1 MEINRKLIKDVL
13 LSVCAALLAAVN
25 IRTFVNAGNLVP
37 GGFSGISLILVRVG
51 QKYLNINLN
60 YSILYLL
67 FNIPGTLL
75 VFNAISRRF
84 TLVSLVDVVM
94 SSLFVAVIPDIAITD
109 DLLLISVFGGI
120 LGGLSSACV
129 LAGDACGGG
138 VDFISIY
145 MAKKKQKSMWNLIF
159 AFNVLL
165 LIISGILFGWEAALY
180 SIIFQFVATQVID
193 LVDNRYKRSSFIIIS
208 DKAQEIEN
216 AVFEKYH
223 HSVTRFDA
231 IGGYTGQQ
239 RTVLYTVVGD
249 YEVNQLIATVMSID
263 PHAFI
268 NVASGQRTVGNFH
281 EKPL

>member
-94 SSLFVAVIPDIAITD
+94 SSFFVAVIPDIAITD

-159 AFNVLL
+159 AFNALL

>member
-1 MEINRKLIKDVL
+1 

>member
-1 MEINRKLIKDVL
+1 MKINRKLFRDIA
-13 LSVCAALLAAVN
+13 LSVCAALLAAIN

-37 GGFSGISLILVRVG
+37 GGFSGISLMLVRAG
-51 QKYLNINLN
+51 EKYFNIKLN
-60 YSILYLL
+60 YSIIYLL

-75 VFNAISRRF
+75 VLNSISRRF

-94 SSLFVAVIPDIAITD
+94 SSVFVALIPDIPITD

-120 LGGLSSACV
+120 LGGISSACV

-138 VDFISIY
+138 TDFISIY
-145 MAKKKQKSMWNLIF
+145 MARKKQKSMWNYIF
-159 AFNVLL
+159 AFNAAL
-165 LIISGILFGWEAALY
+165 LIVSGLLFGWEASLY

-208 DKAQEIEN
+208 DKAEEIEE
-216 AVFEKYH
+216 AVFQKYH

-231 IGGYTGQQ
+231 IGGYTGHQ
-239 RTVLYTVVGD
+239 RTVLYTVVGE
-249 YEVNQLIATVMSID
+249 YEVNQLITTIISID

-268 NVASGQRTVGNFH
+268 NIASGQRTVGNFH